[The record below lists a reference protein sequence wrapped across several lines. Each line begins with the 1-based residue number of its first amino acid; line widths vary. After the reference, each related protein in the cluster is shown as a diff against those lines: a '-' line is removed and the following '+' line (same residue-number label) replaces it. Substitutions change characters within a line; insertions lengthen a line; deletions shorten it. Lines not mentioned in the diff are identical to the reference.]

1 MRRRP
6 ASIKWYHEIF
16 RKYAEGVTG
25 LKPRVKRSGTLGT
38 EYECFYGTTGG
49 SMSINRVGKVGP
61 DLPEAQIRELF
72 NRQLA
77 DFLLNQ
83 VQ

>member
-1 MRRRP
+1 
-6 ASIKWYHEIF
+6 
-16 RKYAEGVTG
+16 
-25 LKPRVKRSGTLGT
+25 
-38 EYECFYGTTGG
+38 
-49 SMSINRVGKVGP
+49 MSINRVGKVGP
-61 DLPEAQIRELF
+61 DLPEAQIRELL